1 MMLKLTLKTFCNAL
15 CAAVFFI
22 PAGSHAA
29 TIGKVD
35 FKAYSDKVNILNAV
49 CKEQGKSGFSGFC
62 LTRAYG
68 PTKLEDTGGQTSIGL
83 ALEIASLERFYSSC
97 EHSVV
102 PASDLLAKAKAI
114 FEAQKYFEEI
124 KPQEEALQNYT
135 GQFYFCGGKNEN
147 DATIS
152 KRLEWLEYMSQKY
165 SAPGKPRSSS
175 EAPSIKSVW
184 QMKQLSCNAIVVL
197 QSSRSPNAE
206 AIRRTGLVQLPQV
219 QMQFSVPRLPDLPE
233 VFVRLVFNDRSRNV
247 IDHYVLLA
255 RDDLDAPM
263 AALLVTELPSA
274 IDTVQ
279 KALGAAL
286 VGERGNAEGTTA
298 RPVVEQVTTPWGDGL
313 DVFVPNRIGSPCFPT
328 ARYKLSPTP
337 EENPTI
343 GLSRFV
349 VMPGRLVQF
358 AFWLA
363 VPPAMP
369 QEDRKAYAR
378 KAMDAFAAGLRPF

>member
-1 MMLKLTLKTFCNAL
+1 MMLKLTIKTCCNAL

-22 PAGSHAA
+22 PAVPYAA

-35 FKAYSDKVNILNAV
+35 FKEYSDKVKVLNAV
-49 CKEQGKSGFSGFC
+49 CKEQGRSGFSGFC

-68 PTKLEDTGGQTSIGL
+68 PVTLENTGQTSITLG
-83 ALEIASLERFYSSC
+83 LEIASFERFYSTC

-102 PASDLLAKAKAI
+102 PTSDLLAKAKVVLD
-114 FEAQKYFEEI
+114 AQKYFEEI

-135 GQFYFCGGKNEN
+135 GRFYFCASKSEN
-147 DATIS
+147 DATLL
-152 KRLEWLEYMSQKY
+152 KRFEWFEYMIQKY
-165 SAPGKPRSSS
+165 SAPGKPRSPS
-175 EAPSIKSVW
+175 EPPLIRAVW
-184 QMKQLSCNAIVVL
+184 QMRQLSCNGFVAL
-197 QSSRSPNAE
+197 QSSPSPHAE
-206 AIRRTGLVQLPQV
+206 AIRRTGVVQLPQV
-219 QMQFSVPRLPDLPE
+219 QLQFSVPRLPDLPE
-233 VFVRLVFNDRSRNV
+233 VFVRLVFDDRGRKV
-247 IDHYVLLA
+247 TDHYVLLA
-255 RDDLDAPM
+255 RNDLDAPV
-263 AALLVTELPSA
+263 AALLVTELPSS

-279 KALGAAL
+279 KALGAAIA
-286 VGERGNAEGTTA
+286 GERDNVEGTTA
-298 RPVVEQVTTPWGDGL
+298 RAVMERVATPWGEGL

-363 VPPAMP
+363 VPPAMS
-369 QEDRKAYAR
+369 QEEQKAYAR
-378 KAMDAFAAGLRPF
+378 KAMDAFAVGLRPL